1 MALELQEHWNCHV
14 MLCNLN
20 MCSKFHFVLIYLIMA
35 QIRKHNESFKSNS
48 ILCLVNAFSA

>member
-20 MCSKFHFVLIYLIMA
+20 MCSKFHFVLIYSIMA
-35 QIRKHNESFKSNS
+35 RIRKYNESFKNS
-48 ILCLVNAFSA
+48 IMCLVKAFSA